1 MGETMS
7 KRLKFHLGEA
17 EMEERSFPNPFP
29 DYEAAASVAGFAA
42 GSVEETSR
50 VCPLPTTED
59 PGLPFHPNGK
69 VSRLPGPE
77 PAVGRMRPPPS
88 MVASG
93 GHALGCADVIGVRPA
108 CCWFCPSGPEKA
120 AGLCVASD
128 ETLTQSDGAL

>member
-29 DYEAAASVAGFAA
+29 DYEVAASVGGFAA
-42 GSVEETSR
+42 GSAEEIGR

-69 VSRLPGPE
+69 VSWLPGPG
-77 PAVGRMRPPPS
+77 PAVGKARPPPP

-93 GHALGCADVIGVRPA
+93 GYALGRADVIGVRPA
-108 CCWFCPSGPEKA
+108 WCGSCPSDREKGGVA
-120 AGLCVASD
+120 AHSFG
-128 ETLTQSDGAL
+128 

>member
-29 DYEAAASVAGFAA
+29 DYDAAASAAGFAA
-42 GSVEETSR
+42 GSVEETGR
-50 VCPLPTTED
+50 GCPLPTTED

-69 VSRLPGPE
+69 VSGLPGPG
-77 PAVGRMRPPPS
+77 PAVGRARPPPP

-108 CCWFCPSGPEKA
+108 WRRFCPSGRE
-120 AGLCVASD
+120 
-128 ETLTQSDGAL
+128 

>member
-29 DYEAAASVAGFAA
+29 DYEVAASAGGFAA
-42 GSVEETSR
+42 GSAEEIGR

-69 VSRLPGPE
+69 VSWLPGPGS
-77 PAVGRMRPPPS
+77 AVEKARPPPP

-93 GHALGCADVIGVRPA
+93 GYALGRADVIGVRPA
-108 CCWFCPSGPEKA
+108 WCGSCPRDRGKGGVA
-120 AGLCVASD
+120 AHSFG
-128 ETLTQSDGAL
+128 

>member
-1 MGETMS
+1 MS

-29 DYEAAASVAGFAA
+29 DYEAAASAAGFAT
-42 GSVEETSR
+42 GSAEETGR

-69 VSRLPGPE
+69 VSWLPGPG
-77 PAVGRMRPPPS
+77 PAVGRVRPPPP

-93 GHALGCADVIGVRPA
+93 SHALGALTSSAYAPPGIGPA
-108 CCWFCPSGPEKA
+108 QA
-120 AGLCVASD
+120 AGKRWRGCAFPH
-128 ETLTQSDGAL
+128 ETLKQSDGAL

>member
-17 EMEERSFPNPFP
+17 EMEERSFPNPFL
-29 DYEAAASVAGFAA
+29 DYEVAASATGFASGTA
-42 GSVEETSR
+42 EETGR

-69 VSRLPGPE
+69 VSWLPGPG
-77 PAVGRMRPPPS
+77 PAVGRVRPPAP
-88 MVASG
+88 MVASS

-108 CCWFCPSGPEKA
+108 QTRSCPSGREKVFW
-120 AGLCVASD
+120 LCIPSV
-128 ETLTQSDGAL
+128 ET